1 MDHYAFTVPPVRH
14 IIGLVTSWPRDCV
27 TVRETE
33 ESLCAQDVLSF
44 IHPVTWRVFFKVS
57 ARKKQANNTFNILF
71 FLFLWLYYFDKT
83 LAKYINNTGP
93 IYWRLL
99 LFWGGCSRGDT
110 FTAAALNGHWE
121 WLRFLNLC
129 WGHRGESSPRVLFK
143 STRTSLVASTEP
155 FLYMLKSRFTTSSRT
170 TRRLTCPRHPSE
182 AEAAPHPW
190 PLLARGRPCRRSAT
204 WRAAPPEDR
213 RLEDDSDRT
222 RIRLLMTDDRN
233 AGESEQE
240 MRWPARFMMKVLEAL
255 ASWAFSNSLRRISG
269 GSRTQRFRCCS
280 SSDSADTSKQPK
292 NS

>member
-1 MDHYAFTVPPVRH
+1 MHLRCHQSVILTA
-14 IIGLVTSWPRDCV
+14 LWPRDLV
-27 TVRETE
+27 TV
-33 ESLCAQDVLSF
+33 SLSERLRSHCVHKMFSASF
-44 IHPVTWRVFFKVS
+44 IQSRGESSSKSLQGRNKQKTHLIFVFF
-57 ARKKQANNTFNILF
+57 L
-71 FLFLWLYYFDKT
+71 LLWLYYFDKT

-93 IYWRLL
+93 IDWRLL

-155 FLYMLKSRFTTSSRT
+155 FLYMLKSRFTTSSST
-170 TRRLTCPRHPSE
+170 TRKLTCPRHPSE

-213 RLEDDSDRT
+213 HLEDDSDRT
-222 RIRLLMTDDRN
+222 RPRLLVTDDRN

-240 MRWPARFMMKVLEAL
+240 MRWPARFMMNVLEAL

-292 NS
+292 NP